1 MPRPVTHPLSLPG
14 TLRQLP
20 PEVADGE
27 SCSLHLIA
35 DHLFH
40 RAVGGAH
47 ISATV
52 AYMTNIVSLV
62 DRVYRSTTWGGSGG
76 RQFKNVGVH
85 IANVGGHQWAC
96 PDVGVAVGCTSA
108 PPGLQV
114 TVLTE
119 PDGMGYNFEGSPDQ
133 EVVAHQLLAVSG
145 RGLMLRGCVLRP
157 SGCVLLR
164 PLPPR
169 RCPMPTGPP
178 IVWFTCL
185 LSDASLVARWVWRTL
200 PHPPVTGWGACARN
214 VRRDTCAHTDL
225 CSLQV
230 AAAVG
235 CFT

>member
-1 MPRPVTHPLSLPG
+1 MVRCPSQFTRPLSLPG

-20 PEVADGE
+20 PEVADGK

-62 DRVYRSTTWGGSGG
+62 DRVYRSTTWGDSGG
-76 RQFKNVGVH
+76 HQFRNIGVH

-96 PDVGVAVGCTSA
+96 PDVGVAVVCTST
-108 PPGLQV
+108 PPALQV

-133 EVVAHQLLAVSG
+133 EVVPHQLLAVSG
-145 RGLMLRGCVLRP
+145 RGLMLRGCVLRS
-157 SGCVLLR
+157 SGCVLMLTGCVLR
-164 PLPPR
+164 RPS
-169 RCPMPTGPP
+169 
-178 IVWFTCL
+178 L
-185 LSDASLVARWVWRTL
+185 LGAVLCQLVLLLFGSLVYLPTL
-200 PHPPVTGWGACARN
+200 HWWHAGRGVHCPTH
-214 VRRDTCAHTDL
+214 
-225 CSLQV
+225 Q
-230 AAAVG
+230 
-235 CFT
+235 